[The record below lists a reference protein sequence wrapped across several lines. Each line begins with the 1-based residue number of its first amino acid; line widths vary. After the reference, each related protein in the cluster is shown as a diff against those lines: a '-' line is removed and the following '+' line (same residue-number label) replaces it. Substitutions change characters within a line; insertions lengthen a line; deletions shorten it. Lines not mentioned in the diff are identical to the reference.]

1 MEKIKVLI
9 ADDHHVVRRGLL
21 FFLKTQRD
29 IEVIG
34 EAKNGK
40 EAVELVAELEPDV
53 VLMDL
58 SMPEMDGVMATK
70 AIREMNETV
79 KIIILTSYADQDHVI
94 PAIRAGASGYQLKD
108 IEPDE
113 LVETIRDVLKGES
126 KLHPKVTSHVMTH
139 LSMGA
144 NQKAS
149 KISDLTKREK
159 DVLNELAKGKSNKEI
174 ASSLFITEKTVKT
187 HVSNILAKLQLS
199 DRTQAALYAVKNGYI
214 VKE

>member
-1 MEKIKVLI
+1 MAKIKVLI

-34 EAKNGK
+34 EAKNGR

-139 LSMGA
+139 LKMGA

-159 DVLNELAKGKSNKEI
+159 EVLNELAKGKSNKEI

-199 DRTQAALYAVKNGYI
+199 DRTQAALYAVKNGYLE
-214 VKE
+214 KE